1 MHNVHPSSLPAPD
14 QDVKALKS
22 VSNSLRGGTSHFQ
35 TSSDGNKKIDEAHSV
50 VLKDVK
56 GMFKTS
62 HFSPSAFS
70 LVSLT
75 LYHASP
81 FEDEYQDGNA
91 KGAEAALSPSLG
103 DSEGMAVAPVDQ
115 PLPQSPEA
123 FTMSSLFPKDL
134 MDKVSEVKDKI
145 QNEYIG
151 SLKEQ
156 ILDSEIGDAYYEFLN
171 STGDVWE
178 LAADFMEPIT
188 SVFSNDTTSDSFFD
202 SVAGLLS
209 NQSDTIMSKFNGL
222 QTCSADGGRG
232 VHKAETFQEWI
243 EGESF
248 ARKEDLAVKEEFNS
262 PWKPLCGLLY
272 GLGEAFNV
280 LGNFNG
286 TYFKNYENTWSD
298 CGSIGVTILPRKS
311 ILNTFCE
318 ALAHVPILLSLRT
331 NSQFKASIRI
341 PRQPNKWNLHVDAG
355 VGMEFNWNLPG
366 EINDGWPTHEKRW
379 QIDIADLEPSNHVG
393 FLKTTFL
400 AGFMVGYD
408 WDSLCQPGQYVND
421 RKVCT
426 TCPNVSSLFF
436 SGRSNMIYCAKFQTF
451 VLALK

>member
-1 MHNVHPSSLPAPD
+1 MPCVKFSYFVTSGAPSPIIFSLFQSEMAGHHNILVETTESLPAPD

-22 VSNSLRGGTSHFQ
+22 VSNSLRGGISHFQ
-35 TSSDGNKKIDEAHSV
+35 TSSDGNDNFDEAHSV

-56 GMFKTS
+56 GRSKTS

-75 LYHASP
+75 LYHAFP

-91 KGAEAALSPSLG
+91 EGAVAALTPSLG
-103 DSEGMAVAPVDQ
+103 DSEGMAVTSVDQ
-115 PLPQSPEA
+115 SLPQSPEA
-123 FTMSSLFPKDL
+123 FTLSSLFPKDL

-202 SVAGLLS
+202 SVADLLS

-243 EGESF
+243 ERESF
-248 ARKEDLAVKEEFNS
+248 ARKEDLSVKEEFNS
-262 PWKPLCGLLY
+262 PSKLLCGALY
-272 GLGEAFNV
+272 GIGWVFN
-280 LGNFNG
+280 LGNVG
-286 TYFKNYENTWSD
+286 LFKNYPNTNPSGFSD

-311 ILNTFCE
+311 ILNTFCQ

-331 NSQFKASIRI
+331 NTQFKAPIRI
-341 PRQPNKWNLHVDAG
+341 PRHSNFHVDAG

-366 EINDGWPTHEKRW
+366 EIDDGWPT
-379 QIDIADLEPSNHVG
+379 PSNDFG
-393 FLKTTFL
+393 FLKKTFL
-400 AGFMVGYD
+400 ADFMVGFD
-408 WDSLCQPGQYVND
+408 LDSLCQPGQYVND

-436 SGRSNMIYCAKFQTF
+436 W
-451 VLALK
+451 